1 MGRPNERVGAV
12 DANNNALAP
21 WTHNFSYCT
30 VHTMEISYMH

>member
-12 DANNNALAP
+12 DANNALAP